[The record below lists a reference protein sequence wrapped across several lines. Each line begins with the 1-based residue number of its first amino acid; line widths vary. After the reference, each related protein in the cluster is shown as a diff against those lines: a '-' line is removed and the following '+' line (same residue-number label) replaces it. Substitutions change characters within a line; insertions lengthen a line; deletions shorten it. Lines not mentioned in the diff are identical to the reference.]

1 MCASYN
7 SLLTRIFVSK
17 YIRKTKTA
25 VFYGFSWLVLQ
36 HMELQVSVKRSL
48 KWHFAIN
55 MARNERGF
63 NKFSIIGSYQTYVKP
78 KNNKSIE
85 GKDTMSSMPA
95 TFMCPRLFS
104 SMAAFATN
112 LSH

>member
-7 SLLTRIFVSK
+7 SLLTRIFISK
-17 YIRKTKTA
+17 YLCKTKTA
-25 VFYGFSWLVLQ
+25 VFYDFSWLVLQ
-36 HMELQVSVKRSL
+36 HMELQISVKRSL
-48 KWHFAIN
+48 KWQFGIN
-55 MARNERGF
+55 MARNESGF
-63 NKFSIIGSYQTYVKP
+63 NKLSITSSYQTYFKP

-95 TFMCPRLFS
+95 TFKCPRLFN

-112 LSH
+112 VSH